1 VVFEIQEPATPRRFE
16 ARREIAVL
24 LKTEIDNVWVKRQE
38 TLSGTHRTVGLAHVY
53 DNLETAMRVEPEHII
68 LRNRTP
74 EKEPEREE

>member
-1 VVFEIQEPATPRRFE
+1 MVFEIQEPATPRRFE
-16 ARREIAVL
+16 ARMEIAVL